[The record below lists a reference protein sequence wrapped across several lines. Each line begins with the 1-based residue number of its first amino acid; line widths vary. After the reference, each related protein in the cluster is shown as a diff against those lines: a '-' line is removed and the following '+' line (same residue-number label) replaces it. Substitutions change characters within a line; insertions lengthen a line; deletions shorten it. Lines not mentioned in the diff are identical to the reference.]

1 MEIFVWPHTSQF
13 NVDNDLNYQFWLRN
27 DHSRETA
34 YRKAIEDLRKSKS
47 AKSILDAGTG
57 TGVWAI
63 AMALAFPKAKVDA
76 IDLHKENIDLAKAS
90 LGNFPTVQNNVSFKI
105 VDINQYAP
113 DKKYDI
119 ICTELDGGLGN
130 NEGAKKAFKSL
141 QKLLTPNGTII
152 PLKIDTYTVPVSLEG
167 INEKLPNTGANPFLK
182 NRGIIIKNPYSCYYL
197 VYGVDSSSLLAES
210 KILDTIKTIG
220 TITESYTKKLDF
232 GITKNAQLTGFLIW
246 FKHQL
251 TGGVAFTNQPDS
263 TLTSWGQAY
272 FPIHEIRV
280 KKGDKIDLI
289 FSEIVKED
297 YALPYYE
304 WEVKINGD
312 LIEKNSNA
320 ENQIRRI

>member
-182 NRGIIIKNPYSCYYL
+182 NLGIIIKNPYSCYYL

-210 KILDTIKTIG
+210 KILDTIKEKGLVNVFDEVLST
-220 TITESYTKKLDF
+220 TSNLKDTFLSFVSSLNITMGKMANMLAYT
-232 GITKNAQLTGFLIW
+232 FLIPLLP
-246 FKHQL
+246 QL
-251 TGGVAFTNQPDS
+251 YEMAQTGYDQNTV
-263 TLTSWGQAY
+263 
-272 FPIHEIRV
+272 
-280 KKGDKIDLI
+280 
-289 FSEIVKED
+289 
-297 YALPYYE
+297 
-304 WEVKINGD
+304 
-312 LIEKNSNA
+312 
-320 ENQIRRI
+320 NQIIKRILSYGAIIGSSAIVRELIKKIVNRFRG